1 MWLGE
6 YVESRHFLFSS
17 LSSSPSNSTLD
28 SCRQTVLEHLVDLR
42 VSFRH
47 SQSTNPIVRLTNIS
61 KMSDLASRITKPD
74 EAVKV
79 ESQPEAEAPAA
90 DASVAEAQNDGAIE
104 ELGGSGL
111 QEPEWDVEVSLSDLQ
126 NNEATPFHSATQWED
141 MGL

>member
-1 MWLGE
+1 
-6 YVESRHFLFSS
+6 
-17 LSSSPSNSTLD
+17 
-28 SCRQTVLEHLVDLR
+28 
-42 VSFRH
+42 
-47 SQSTNPIVRLTNIS
+47 
-61 KMSDLASRITKPD
+61 MSDLASRITKPD
-74 EAVKV
+74 EAVQA
-79 ESQPEAEAPAA
+79 ETQPEADAPAA